1 MMVRFECD
9 RCKFAATH
17 KVFGMDFAYR
27 WLKSSRTEVARCSEF
42 GAKTECDGILRSGL
56 SDAQIDH
63 EMETLGYGE
72 YIQRYFGTKAG
83 RASDEPA
90 EQATEP
96 AEQATEPA
104 EQATEPAEQAT
115 EQVEQT

>member
-1 MMVRFECD
+1 MVRFACD
-9 RCKFAATH
+9 RCKFATTH
-17 KVFGMDFAYR
+17 EVFGMDFAYR

-72 YIQRYFGTKAG
+72 YIQRYFGTNASSSEAG
-83 RASDEPA
+83 MASDEPP

-96 AEQATEPA
+96 PDQPA
-104 EQATEPAEQAT
+104 FTQLTG
-115 EQVEQT
+115 